1 MAIDTIGAN
10 ALATSAV
17 TTAKI
22 AADAVTS
29 AKIPAG
35 AVVASDVADGSV
47 TTAKLADNAVTSA
60 KALNLGRR
68 NIIINGAMN
77 IAQRA
82 ASVTGLGNGGG
93 YYTLDRHRF
102 SSGNTAGRLTQSQ
115 ASITDL
121 PGFANAMK
129 LDCTTADTSIAANE
143 DCSLQYRLEGQ
154 DLQQLKKGTSS
165 AESVTVSFYM
175 KTNKAFTFMCE
186 LDDTDNNRFN
196 GQQFT
201 TSTSWTRH
209 TLTFVGDTTG
219 TLDDNNERSMMLNF
233 WLHAGSNFTSG
244 TYTANT
250 WQSRAATDTNRAVGI
265 GSFYDNTANELH
277 LTGLQMEVGATAT
290 DFEHRSVG
298 EELATCQRYFIKS
311 GNAVTGN
318 EEWFPGVATHS
329 GVGRITAQSLDG
341 NQDRALAHVK
351 FPTHMRGNPTIVYY
365 PGRSALTQTAGSI
378 AVYNGNTAVTTSG
391 KPLGRANG
399 LQGYFQGTSTDAAA
413 YVFQFTAD
421 AEL

>member
-1 MAIDTIGAN
+1 MALIKINTRSIPD
-10 ALATSAV
+10 SAV
-17 TTAKI
+17 TPAK
-22 AADAVTS
+22 VS
-29 AKIPAG
+29 Q
-35 AVVASDVADGSV
+35 
-47 TTAKLADNAVTSA
+47 
-60 KALNLGRR
+60 NLGRR
-68 NIIINGAMN
+68 NIIINGAMQV
-77 IAQRA
+77 AQRNTSA
-82 ASVTGLGNGGG
+82 TGLGNGGD
-93 YYTLDRHRF
+93 YFTLDRHRF

-143 DCSLQYRLEGQ
+143 DCSLQYRIEGQ

-165 AESVTVSFYM
+165 AEKVTVSFYM

-209 TLTFVGDTTG
+209 ILTFNGDTTG
-219 TLDDNNERSMMLNF
+219 TLDDDNARSMMLNF
-233 WLHAGSNFTSG
+233 WIHAGSNFTGG

-277 LTGLQMEVGATAT
+277 LTGLQMEVGDTAT
-290 DFEHRSVG
+290 DFEHRTFE
-298 EELATCQRYFIKS
+298 EELHACKRYYQKSFIYATAPVNA
-311 GNAVTGN
+311 GNTTSNVY
-318 EEWFPGVATHS
+318 
-329 GVGRITAQSLDG
+329 DG
-341 NQDRALAHVK
+341 NITGYCGSNNSGIYSGGQPLSPEMRASPSMTTYGNSNGHWGQMI
-351 FPTHMRGNPTIVYY
+351 PTNTGTVSY
-365 PGRSALTQTAGSI
+365 SAGAGYI
-378 AVYNGNTAVTTSG
+378 GHI
-391 KPLGRANG
+391 RANG
-399 LQGYFQGTSTDAAA
+399 FSVGQNISSNILMIGFGQW
-413 YVFQFTAD
+413 TAS

>member
-1 MAIDTIGAN
+1 MALIKINTRSIPD
-10 ALATSAV
+10 SAV
-17 TTAKI
+17 TPAK
-22 AADAVTS
+22 VS
-29 AKIPAG
+29 Q
-35 AVVASDVADGSV
+35 
-47 TTAKLADNAVTSA
+47 
-60 KALNLGRR
+60 NLGRR
-68 NIIINGAMN
+68 NIIINGAMQV
-77 IAQRA
+77 AQRNTSA
-82 ASVTGLGNGGG
+82 TGLGNGGD
-93 YYTLDRHRF
+93 YFTLDRHRF

-143 DCSLQYRLEGQ
+143 DCSLQYRIEGQ

-165 AESVTVSFYM
+165 AEKVTVSFYM

-209 TLTFVGDTTG
+209 ILTFNGDTTG
-219 TLDDNNERSMMLNF
+219 TLDDDTARSMMLNF
-233 WLHAGSNFTSG
+233 WIHAGSNFTGG

-277 LTGLQMEVGATAT
+277 LTGLQMEVGDTAT
-290 DFEHRSVG
+290 DFEHRTFEEELHACKRYYQKSFIYATAPVNAGNTTSNVYDGNITGYCGSNNSGVYTGGQPFSPEMRANPTMTTYGNSNGHWGQLIPTNTGTVSYSAGAGYIANVRTNGFSVG
-298 EELATCQRYFIKS
+298 QNIS
-311 GNAVTGN
+311 GNVLMIGFGQ
-318 EEWFPGVATHS
+318 W
-329 GVGRITAQSLDG
+329 TAS
-341 NQDRALAHVK
+341 
-351 FPTHMRGNPTIVYY
+351 
-365 PGRSALTQTAGSI
+365 
-378 AVYNGNTAVTTSG
+378 
-391 KPLGRANG
+391 
-399 LQGYFQGTSTDAAA
+399 
-413 YVFQFTAD
+413 

>member
-1 MAIDTIGAN
+1 MALIKINTRSIPD
-10 ALATSAV
+10 SAV
-17 TTAKI
+17 TPAK
-22 AADAVTS
+22 VS
-29 AKIPAG
+29 Q
-35 AVVASDVADGSV
+35 
-47 TTAKLADNAVTSA
+47 
-60 KALNLGRR
+60 NLGRR
-68 NIIINGAMN
+68 NIIINGAMQV
-77 IAQRA
+77 AQRNTSA
-82 ASVTGLGNGGG
+82 TGLGNGGD
-93 YYTLDRHRF
+93 YFTLDRHRF

-143 DCSLQYRLEGQ
+143 DCSLQYRFEGQ

-165 AESVTVSFYM
+165 AEKVTVSFYM

-209 TLTFVGDTTG
+209 ILTFVGDTTG
-219 TLDDNNERSMMLNF
+219 TLDDDTARSMMLNF
-233 WLHAGSNFTSG
+233 WIHAGSNFTGG

-277 LTGLQMEVGATAT
+277 LTGLQMEVGDTAT
-290 DFEHRSVG
+290 DFEHRTFEEELHACKRYYQKSFIYATAPANAGNTTSNVYDGNITGYCGSNNSGVYTGGQPFSPEMRANPTMTTYGNSNGHWGQLIPTNTGTVSYSAGAGYIANVRTNGFSVG
-298 EELATCQRYFIKS
+298 QNIS
-311 GNAVTGN
+311 GNVLMIGFGQ
-318 EEWFPGVATHS
+318 W
-329 GVGRITAQSLDG
+329 TAS
-341 NQDRALAHVK
+341 
-351 FPTHMRGNPTIVYY
+351 
-365 PGRSALTQTAGSI
+365 
-378 AVYNGNTAVTTSG
+378 
-391 KPLGRANG
+391 
-399 LQGYFQGTSTDAAA
+399 
-413 YVFQFTAD
+413 

>member
-1 MAIDTIGAN
+1 MALIKINTRSIPD
-10 ALATSAV
+10 SAV
-17 TTAKI
+17 TPAK
-22 AADAVTS
+22 VS
-29 AKIPAG
+29 Q
-35 AVVASDVADGSV
+35 
-47 TTAKLADNAVTSA
+47 
-60 KALNLGRR
+60 NLGRR
-68 NIIINGAMN
+68 NIIINGAMQV
-77 IAQRA
+77 AQRNT
-82 ASVTGLGNGGG
+82 SSTGLGNGGD
-93 YYTLDRHRF
+93 YFTLDRHRF

-143 DCSLQYRLEGQ
+143 DCSLQYRIEGQ

-165 AESVTVSFYM
+165 AEKVTVSFYM

-209 TLTFVGDTTG
+209 ILTFVGDTTG
-219 TLDDNNERSMMLNF
+219 TLDDDTARSMMLNF
-233 WLHAGSNFTSG
+233 WIHAGSNFTGG

-277 LTGLQMEVGATAT
+277 LTGLQMEVGDTAT
-290 DFEHRSVG
+290 DFEHRTFEEELHACKRYYQKSFIYATAPVNAGNTTSNVYDGNITGYCGSNNSGVYTGGQPFSPEMRANPTMTTYGNSNGHWGQLIPTNTGTVSYSAGAGYIANVRTNGFSVG
-298 EELATCQRYFIKS
+298 QNIS
-311 GNAVTGN
+311 GNVLMIGFGQ
-318 EEWFPGVATHS
+318 W
-329 GVGRITAQSLDG
+329 TAS
-341 NQDRALAHVK
+341 
-351 FPTHMRGNPTIVYY
+351 
-365 PGRSALTQTAGSI
+365 
-378 AVYNGNTAVTTSG
+378 
-391 KPLGRANG
+391 
-399 LQGYFQGTSTDAAA
+399 
-413 YVFQFTAD
+413 

>member
-1 MAIDTIGAN
+1 MALIKINTRSIPD
-10 ALATSAV
+10 SAV
-17 TTAKI
+17 TPAK
-22 AADAVTS
+22 VS
-29 AKIPAG
+29 Q
-35 AVVASDVADGSV
+35 
-47 TTAKLADNAVTSA
+47 
-60 KALNLGRR
+60 NLGRR
-68 NIIINGAMN
+68 NIIINGAMQV
-77 IAQRA
+77 AQRNTSA
-82 ASVTGLGNGGG
+82 TGLGNGGD
-93 YYTLDRHRF
+93 YFTLDRHRF

-143 DCSLQYRLEGQ
+143 DCSLQYRIEGQ

-165 AESVTVSFYM
+165 AEKVTVSFYM

-209 TLTFVGDTTG
+209 ILTFNGDTTG
-219 TLDDNNERSMMLNF
+219 TLDDDNARSMMLNF
-233 WLHAGSNFTSG
+233 WIHAGSNFTGG

-277 LTGLQMEVGATAT
+277 LTGLQMEVGDTAT
-290 DFEHRSVG
+290 DFEHRTFEEELHACKRYYQKSFIYATAPVNAGNTTSNVYDGNITGYCGSNNSGVYTGGQPFSPEMRANPTMTTYGNSNGHWGQLIPTNTGTVSYSAGAGYIANVRTNGFSVG
-298 EELATCQRYFIKS
+298 QNIS
-311 GNAVTGN
+311 GNVLMIGFGQ
-318 EEWFPGVATHS
+318 W
-329 GVGRITAQSLDG
+329 TAS
-341 NQDRALAHVK
+341 
-351 FPTHMRGNPTIVYY
+351 
-365 PGRSALTQTAGSI
+365 
-378 AVYNGNTAVTTSG
+378 
-391 KPLGRANG
+391 
-399 LQGYFQGTSTDAAA
+399 
-413 YVFQFTAD
+413 